1 MLKSDENLNAMVAGQ
16 TYVCLVPADKSKA
29 CGGCPCFADKGR
41 AYYFMDDLSDDA
53 ADLATFRC
61 VSLAELVAQ
70 PGMDEQLQNASYG
83 QLSQFEDAEGNGFH
97 VQTLGVFLAN
107 VGEFYDNLAWQTSD
121 KLSCDEIFE
130 EGIESRY
137 QSILD
142 PEYQEDAAREW
153 GDDEDKS
160 FGVLADFCIKSLAK
174 MSEGFRFGC
183 EPIAEWAD
191 RAIKHF
197 EKAKHDF
204 DTVTMPDAE
213 KVAALKAETT
223 QYFIDYRSGDF
234 FEYDVESGEFDQALE
249 KTILV
254 RQKVAVLHAAAQA
267 VYKDFQEAML
277 NAGL

>member
-1 MLKSDENLNAMVAGQ
+1 MVAGQ